1 MSYTFRKHR
10 RVELDYMARIMS
22 LKAETIC
29 DCALIDV
36 SDGGARLAVLAVEI
50 VPDEFLL
57 TFSKSSD
64 VSRRCKVM
72 WRKDDE
78 VGVTF
83 VKAVDTKQ
91 IMKAVRRARLL
102 QTPCP

>member
-1 MSYTFRKHR
+1 MSFSFRKHQ
-10 RVELDYMARIMS
+10 RVELDCMTRILS
-22 LKAETIC
+22 LKGEVIC
-29 DCALIDV
+29 DCALMDV
-36 SDGGARLAVLAVEI
+36 SQSGARLAVLAI
-50 VPDEFLL
+50 DLVPDEFLL

-64 VSRRCKVM
+64 VSRRCKVI

-83 VKAVDTKQ
+83 VKAVDLDK
-91 IMKAVRRARLL
+91 IMKAERRARLL